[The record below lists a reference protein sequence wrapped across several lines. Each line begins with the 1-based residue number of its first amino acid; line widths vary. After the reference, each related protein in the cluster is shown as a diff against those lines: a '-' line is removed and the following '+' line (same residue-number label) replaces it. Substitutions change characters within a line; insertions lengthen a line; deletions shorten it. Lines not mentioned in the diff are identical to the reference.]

1 MNNRL
6 LTIEIKLPNG
16 DPYGIRTAEITD
28 RTVRIIEIPRSHLN
42 DFFNMP
48 EAKHVGI
55 YFLIHDDGVNKP
67 SMYIG
72 QTSNLIN
79 RLREHDNKKCFW
91 DRALVMI
98 SLLHRLTIT
107 HAYYLEWLSIK
118 RANEANRYTLK
129 NSNAGSCPHTP
140 DSLESACLNLFDT
153 TELLLSTLL
162 GKPVFTSKKEEA
174 IAENNQI
181 SAEQGEIFYLRS
193 PQYGVEAKGL
203 YSSTN
208 KELRVLQGSTLRQDC
223 VPSFKGTKTEQQRQ
237 ELLESGTLTVD
248 QNGVYQFTQDYIF
261 KSPSGASDVILGRSS
276 NGWIEWRNEAG
287 KTLDELKR
295 KN

>member
-1 MNNRL
+1 M
-6 LTIEIKLPNG
+6 
-16 DPYGIRTAEITD
+16 
-28 RTVRIIEIPRSHLN
+28 
-42 DFFNMP
+42 
-48 EAKHVGI
+48 
-55 YFLIHDDGVNKP
+55 
-67 SMYIG
+67 
-72 QTSNLIN
+72 
-79 RLREHDNKKCFW
+79 
-91 DRALVMI
+91 
-98 SLLHRLTIT
+98 
-107 HAYYLEWLSIK
+107 
-118 RANEANRYTLK
+118 
-129 NSNAGSCPHTP
+129 
-140 DSLESACLNLFDT
+140 
-153 TELLLSTLL
+153 
-162 GKPVFTSKKEEA
+162 
-174 IAENNQI
+174 
-181 SAEQGEIFYLRS
+181 RS